1 MANNGNRRTEPEIT
15 ITTPEPNVKS
25 SLIVV
30 SNRLPFV
37 LKKNADGSMFRQA
50 R

>member
-1 MANNGNRRTEPEIT
+1 MTEPEIV
-15 ITTPEPNVKS
+15 ITNTESTMKN

-37 LKKNADGSMFRQA
+37 LTRNSKTNELERKA